1 MHTILP
7 VVVPLVFLALIFG
20 LLTCVGCIDQ
30 VKQSLHR
37 LLHARDGAR
46 GRHPTA
52 PSS

>member
-30 VKQSLHR
+30 VKQGLHR
-37 LLHARDGAR
+37 LLHGRNAAR
-46 GRHPTA
+46 GRHPSA
-52 PSS
+52 PAS

>member
-30 VKQSLHR
+30 VKQAIHRVLHP
-37 LLHARDGAR
+37 HEGAR
-46 GRHPTA
+46 GRHPPAAT
-52 PSS
+52 P